1 MAVLLQAARQLISEG
16 LEFELRVHG
25 GAPFQSES
33 FVDEIT
39 RLFQETAPTVQQRG
53 PYRREDVADLVA
65 AVDCTIVPSIWWENA
80 PLVIQEAQAL
90 GRPVIAG
97 NIGGMAE
104 MIEDGAN
111 GLTVAPNDPRALA
124 SAMRR
129 LAQDGALARRLSAHA
144 REPENIDT
152 TARRYLELI
161 EAIEPSRIEAA

>member
-1 MAVLLQAARQLISEG
+1 
-16 LEFELRVHG
+16 
-25 GAPFQSES
+25 
-33 FVDEIT
+33 
-39 RLFQETAPTVQQRG
+39 
-53 PYRREDVADLVA
+53 
-65 AVDCTIVPSIWWENA
+65 
-80 PLVIQEAQAL
+80 
-90 GRPVIAG
+90 
-97 NIGGMAE
+97 

-152 TARRYLELI
+152 TARRYLDLI